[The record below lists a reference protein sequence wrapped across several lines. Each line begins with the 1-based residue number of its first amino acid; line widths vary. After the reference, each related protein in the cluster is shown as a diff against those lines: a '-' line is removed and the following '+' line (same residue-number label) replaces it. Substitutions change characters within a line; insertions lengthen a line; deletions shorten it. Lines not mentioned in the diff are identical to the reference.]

1 MSKRPSGAR
10 TRPSDFPHGVELLH
24 DPLLNK
30 GTAFTPEE
38 RDALGLRGLLPPRPA
53 DMDEQIARVM
63 TNYRAKPNDL
73 EKYIYLTSLHD
84 RNETLFYRVVV
95 DHIEELL
102 PIIYTPTVGR
112 ACQVYGQI
120 FRRARGLFVT
130 AEDREHVKAVLS
142 NWPHADVRAIV
153 VTDGERILGLGDLGA
168 NGMGIPVGKLAL
180 YTACAGV
187 HPAITLPVTLDVG
200 TDNESL
206 LDAPLYLG
214 LRRHRM
220 RGAAYDALVEEFVTA
235 ANELWPG
242 VLIQFEDFGN
252 QNAFRLL
259 AKYRERVCSFNDDIQ
274 GTAAVT
280 LAGVY
285 SALRVTGGDLRR
297 QRFLFLG
304 AGEAGVGI
312 ADLIVSAMV
321 DAGMPREE
329 ARRACWL
336 VDSRGL
342 VVHSRTDL
350 AEHKRPYA
358 HEAPGAANLLEAIHA
373 LKPTALIGV
382 SGQPSTFTRE
392 ILETMAKLNERPI
405 VFALSNPTANS
416 ECTAEEAYTHTG
428 GRALFASG
436 SPFPTVTLSG
446 QQLVPSQANN
456 AYVFPGVALGI
467 VAARITRVTDEMFAQ
482 GARTLAGLVSK
493 DDLANGLLF
502 PPLPSLR
509 GVSLEIAA
517 AVARVAFE
525 RGLAGTAEPRDLKG
539 FIREQVFEPEYRSYV

>member
-1 MSKRPSGAR
+1 MSKRPTGAH
-10 TRPSDFPHGVELLH
+10 TSTSDFPRGVELLH

-30 GTAFTPEE
+30 GTAFTEEE
-38 RDALGLRGLLPPRPA
+38 RAALGLRGLLPPRTA
-53 DMDEQIARVM
+53 SMAEQIERVM
-63 TNYRAKPNDL
+63 ANYRAKPNDL
-73 EKYIYLTSLHD
+73 ERHIYITSLHD

-95 DHIEELL
+95 DYIEELL
-102 PIIYTPTVGR
+102 PVIYTPTVGL
-112 ACQVYGQI
+112 ACQLYGQI

-130 AEDREHVKAVLS
+130 ADDRGRVRNVLR
-142 NWPHADVRAIV
+142 NWPLADVRAIV

-168 NGMGIPVGKLAL
+168 NGMGIPVGKLSL

-187 HPAITLPVTLDVG
+187 HPAVTLPVTLDVG
-200 TDNESL
+200 TDNAALRDDPS
-206 LDAPLYLG
+206 YLG
-214 LRRHRM
+214 LRRQRL
-220 RGAAYDALVEEFVTA
+220 RGTPYDALVDEFVAA
-235 ANELWPG
+235 ANQLWPG

-259 AKYRERVCSFNDDIQ
+259 ARYRNQMCTFNDDIQ

-280 LAGVY
+280 LAGVF

-312 ADLIVSAMV
+312 ADLIVSALGDV
-321 DAGMPREE
+321 GVAPEV
-329 ARRACWL
+329 ARRSCWL

-342 VVHSRTDL
+342 VVHSRDDL

-358 HEAPGAANLLEAIHA
+358 HEGPGAGNLLDAIR
-373 LKPTALIGV
+373 LLEPTALIGV

-392 ILETMAKLNERPI
+392 ILEAMAKLNERPI

-436 SPFPTVTLSG
+436 SPFPNVTWQG
-446 QQLVPSQANN
+446 KQLVPGQANN

-467 VAARITRVTDEMFAQ
+467 VASRATRVTDEMFATA
-482 GARTLAGLVSK
+482 ARTLARLVSA
-493 DDLANGLLF
+493 DALAKGHLF
-502 PPLPSLR
+502 PPLTSIR
-509 GVSLEIAA
+509 EVSMAIAT
-517 AVARVAFE
+517 AVAHVAFE
-525 RGLAGTAEPRDLKG
+525 RGLAGTAEPRDLPG
-539 FIREQVFEPEYRSYV
+539 FIGKQVFEPEYRSYV

>member
-1 MSKRPSGAR
+1 
-10 TRPSDFPHGVELLH
+10 
-24 DPLLNK
+24 
-30 GTAFTPEE
+30 
-38 RDALGLRGLLPPRPA
+38 
-53 DMDEQIARVM
+53 
-63 TNYRAKPNDL
+63 
-73 EKYIYLTSLHD
+73 
-84 RNETLFYRVVV
+84 
-95 DHIEELL
+95 
-102 PIIYTPTVGR
+102 
-112 ACQVYGQI
+112 
-120 FRRARGLFVT
+120 
-130 AEDREHVKAVLS
+130 LS

-214 LRRHRM
+214 LRRRRM

-392 ILETMAKLNERPI
+392 ILETMARLNERPI

-436 SPFPTVTLSG
+436 SPFPTVTLG
-446 QQLVPSQANN
+446 GKQLVPSQANN

-467 VAARITRVTDEMFAQ
+467 VAARITRITDEMFAQ

-493 DDLANGLLF
+493 DDLAHGLLF

-539 FIREQVFEPEYRSYV
+539 FIHEQVFEPEYRSYV